1 MSTPRVIVIGSGVAG
16 LAAAWRLTH
25 AGFSVSVLD
34 KAERPGGRVW
44 SEVKSGFIVDKGPWL
59 LSNHD
64 HHLREAL
71 RELEQSDEFCELR
84 SAERAQYHRSGVDKI
99 DPYEVR
105 GVMRIPG
112 VRFYDGLRIFR
123 LPRLMRSYAELLDPD
138 QPEKAASLDFRSMSD
153 FVGLYFGASSLHRW
167 AGPWLGAASLA
178 DEKTASRV
186 LFLLHV
192 AKHLGSSPAVLRSG
206 FAGLIRAITERV
218 ETRLGVDVTAL
229 NLELTGEVE
238 VSFWHSEVE
247 ERETVDAVVVATGP
261 AQALNLSKAAL
272 SYPEEQFLAA
282 SRGCAGLCLT
292 LGLDHVFAKSARLI
306 QVPHSENTPIESIWV
321 EPGGGGGRMPA
332 GKTLVRITA
341 TRAWAAAHMEA
352 ADEVIQKELIA
363 AAGHIDMRFQGE
375 RSMSDVSRI
384 PNACPSFEVGRYREL
399 ARFNQV
405 QEDQRARGRRLYFA
419 GDYLQGPSIED
430 SFVSG
435 IRAADRTIA
444 DLNPSQI

>member
-1 MSTPRVIVIGSGVAG
+1 MSTPRVIVVGSGIAG
-16 LAAAWRLTH
+16 LSAAWRLAR

-44 SEVKSGFIVDKGPWL
+44 SEVKNGFVVDKGPWL
-59 LSNHD
+59 LSNQD
-64 HHLREAL
+64 RHLRAAL
-71 RELEQSDEFCELR
+71 RELEQANEFCELK
-84 SAERAQYHRSGVDKI
+84 SAERAQVHRSGVDEI

-153 FVGLYFGASSLHRW
+153 FVGLYFGASSLQRW

-192 AKHLGSSPAVLRSG
+192 AKNLGSSPAVLRSG
-206 FAGLIRAITERV
+206 YAGLIRAITERV

-229 NLELTGEVE
+229 NLVKTGEIE
-238 VSFWHSEVE
+238 VAFWHSEVE

-261 AQALNLSKAAL
+261 AHALNLSKDAL

-282 SRGCAGLCLT
+282 SRGNAGVCLT
-292 LGLDHVFAKSARLI
+292 LGLDHDFAKNARLI
-306 QVPHSENTPIESIWV
+306 QVPHSENSPIESVWI
-321 EPGGGGGRMPA
+321 EPCGADGRVPK
-332 GKTLVRITA
+332 GKTLARIVA
-341 TRAWAAAHMEA
+341 TRTWAAAHMDA
-352 ADEVIQKELIA
+352 ADEVIRKELVA
-363 AAGHIDMRFQGE
+363 AVGRIDMRLQGKC
-375 RSMSDVSRI
+375 SMSDVSRV
-384 PNACPSFEVGRYREL
+384 PSACPSFEVGRYREL
-399 ARFNQV
+399 ARFHQV
-405 QEDQRARGRRLYFA
+405 QDDQRARGRRLYFA

-430 SFVSG
+430 AFVSG
-435 IRAADRTIA
+435 LRAADRTIA
-444 DLNPSQI
+444 DLNA